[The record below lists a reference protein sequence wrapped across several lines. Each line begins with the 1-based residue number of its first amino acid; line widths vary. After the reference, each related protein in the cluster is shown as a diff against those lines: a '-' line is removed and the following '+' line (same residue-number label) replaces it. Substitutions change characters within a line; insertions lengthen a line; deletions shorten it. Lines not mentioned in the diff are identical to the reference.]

1 MEPSPN
7 NLQAPLPQQGSSSLF
22 KATTN
27 LFSPIKDY
35 NPFDTPHIKT
45 DIKLQMMSSP
55 FVNNWFINET
65 PNSRVFSPFVSTSQ
79 NKISYTNF
87 NLVQKNLLA
96 EFSPQIL
103 LSSPTKSLKGFTP
116 INLTKQFENV
126 QGRNITSELNKRKRS
141 IEENDS
147 KTDSLSE
154 SSDEDEIDSEE
165 DKDVVN
171 IDDQLLFLK
180 KIYKY
185 KASSSSSE
193 TSFTDHSERNNL
205 YFLNTFNFNLTQQFA
220 NSANTLS
227 TAAKPRCKCSKSKCL
242 KLYCEC
248 FANGRTCDEECG
260 CIDCMNTVENE
271 NNRKHVY
278 RMIIA
283 KNPKAIMR
291 IKSIKKSWTCKCKN
305 SNCQKNYCDC
315 YQNGKFCS
323 SKCKC
328 IDCKN
333 KNKLKKNNKRSNK
346 KNPVINRS
354 KSKKNTI
361 NEIPIEAMYTP
372 QKKNYRTVKS
382 TTANKMLSTAY
393 TDISLPN
400 PLPIDR
406 TQSKP
411 SSIFKRLDMDIDINN
426 IK

>member
-7 NLQAPLPQQGSSSLF
+7 NLQAPLPQPGSSSLF
-22 KATTN
+22 KATTT

-35 NPFDTPHIKT
+35 NPFDTPHLKT

-79 NKISYTNF
+79 NKTSYTNF

-141 IEENDS
+141 IEENDR

-171 IDDQLLFLK
+171 IDDQLFSLK

-205 YFLNTFNFNLTQQFA
+205 YYLNTFNFNLTQQFA
-220 NSANTLS
+220 NVPNTLS

-248 FANGRTCDEECG
+248 FANGRTCDEDCG

-271 NNRKHVY
+271 NNRKYVY

-305 SNCQKNYCDC
+305 SSCQKNYCDC

-354 KSKKNTI
+354 KSKKNPI

-400 PLPIDR
+400 PQPIDR
-406 TQSKP
+406 SQSKP
-411 SSIFKRLDMDIDINN
+411 SSIFKRLDMDIDVNN

>member
-1 MEPSPN
+1 MEPSLN
-7 NLQAPLPQQGSSSLF
+7 NLQAPLPQPGSSSLF
-22 KATTN
+22 KATTT

-35 NPFDTPHIKT
+35 NPFDTPHLKT

-79 NKISYTNF
+79 NKTSYTNF

-141 IEENDS
+141 IEENDR

-171 IDDQLLFLK
+171 IDDQLFSLK

-205 YFLNTFNFNLTQQFA
+205 YYLNTFNFNLTQQFA
-220 NSANTLS
+220 NVPNTLS

-248 FANGRTCDEECG
+248 FANGRTCDEDCG

-271 NNRKHVY
+271 NNRKYVY

-305 SNCQKNYCDC
+305 SSCQKNYCDC

-354 KSKKNTI
+354 KSKKNPI

-400 PLPIDR
+400 PQPIDR
-406 TQSKP
+406 SQSKP
-411 SSIFKRLDMDIDINN
+411 SSIFKRLDMDIDVNN

>member
-7 NLQAPLPQQGSSSLF
+7 NLQAPLPQPGSSSLF
-22 KATTN
+22 KATTT

-35 NPFDTPHIKT
+35 NPFDTPHLKT

-79 NKISYTNF
+79 NKTSYTNF

-141 IEENDS
+141 IEENDR

-171 IDDQLLFLK
+171 IDDQLFSLK

-205 YFLNTFNFNLTQQFA
+205 YYLNTFNFNLTQQFA
-220 NSANTLS
+220 NVPNTLS

-248 FANGRTCDEECG
+248 FANGRTCDEDCG

-271 NNRKHVY
+271 NNRKYVY

-305 SNCQKNYCDC
+305 SSCQKNYCDC

-354 KSKKNTI
+354 KSKKNAI

-400 PLPIDR
+400 PQPIDR
-406 TQSKP
+406 SQSKP
-411 SSIFKRLDMDIDINN
+411 SSIFKRLDMDIDVNN

>member
-79 NKISYTNF
+79 NKTSYTNF

-171 IDDQLLFLK
+171 IDDQLLSLK

-185 KASSSSSE
+185 KASSS
-193 TSFTDHSERNNL
+193 
-205 YFLNTFNFNLTQQFA
+205 
-220 NSANTLS
+220 
-227 TAAKPRCKCSKSKCL
+227 
-242 KLYCEC
+242 
-248 FANGRTCDEECG
+248 
-260 CIDCMNTVENE
+260 
-271 NNRKHVY
+271 
-278 RMIIA
+278 
-283 KNPKAIMR
+283 
-291 IKSIKKSWTCKCKN
+291 
-305 SNCQKNYCDC
+305 
-315 YQNGKFCS
+315 
-323 SKCKC
+323 
-328 IDCKN
+328 
-333 KNKLKKNNKRSNK
+333 
-346 KNPVINRS
+346 
-354 KSKKNTI
+354 
-361 NEIPIEAMYTP
+361 
-372 QKKNYRTVKS
+372 
-382 TTANKMLSTAY
+382 
-393 TDISLPN
+393 
-400 PLPIDR
+400 
-406 TQSKP
+406 
-411 SSIFKRLDMDIDINN
+411 
-426 IK
+426 

>member
-1 MEPSPN
+1 M
-7 NLQAPLPQQGSSSLF
+7 
-22 KATTN
+22 
-27 LFSPIKDY
+27 
-35 NPFDTPHIKT
+35 
-45 DIKLQMMSSP
+45 
-55 FVNNWFINET
+55 
-65 PNSRVFSPFVSTSQ
+65 
-79 NKISYTNF
+79 
-87 NLVQKNLLA
+87 
-96 EFSPQIL
+96 
-103 LSSPTKSLKGFTP
+103 
-116 INLTKQFENV
+116 
-126 QGRNITSELNKRKRS
+126 
-141 IEENDS
+141 
-147 KTDSLSE
+147 
-154 SSDEDEIDSEE
+154 
-165 DKDVVN
+165 
-171 IDDQLLFLK
+171 
-180 KIYKY
+180 
-185 KASSSSSE
+185 
-193 TSFTDHSERNNL
+193 
-205 YFLNTFNFNLTQQFA
+205 
-220 NSANTLS
+220 
-227 TAAKPRCKCSKSKCL
+227 
-242 KLYCEC
+242 
-248 FANGRTCDEECG
+248 
-260 CIDCMNTVENE
+260 E

-333 KNKLKKNNKRSNK
+333 KNKLKKNNKRCNK

-411 SSIFKRLDMDIDINN
+411 SSTFKPVFAEILGASCASIPITSSISSITRSGSALGRSTLLITGMTSRS
-426 IK
+426 

>member
-7 NLQAPLPQQGSSSLF
+7 NLQAPLPQPGSSSLF
-22 KATTN
+22 KATTT

-35 NPFDTPHIKT
+35 NPFDTPHLKT

-79 NKISYTNF
+79 NKTSYTNF

-141 IEENDS
+141 IEENDR

-171 IDDQLLFLK
+171 IDDQLFSLK

-193 TSFTDHSERNNL
+193 TSFTDHSEQNNL
-205 YFLNTFNFNLTQQFA
+205 YYLNTFNFNLTQQFA
-220 NSANTLS
+220 NVPNTLS

-248 FANGRTCDEECG
+248 FANGRTCDEDCG

-271 NNRKHVY
+271 NNRKYVY

-305 SNCQKNYCDC
+305 SSCQKNYCDC

-354 KSKKNTI
+354 KSKKNPI

-400 PLPIDR
+400 PQPIDR
-406 TQSKP
+406 SQSKP
-411 SSIFKRLDMDIDINN
+411 SSIFKRLDMDIDVNN

>member
-7 NLQAPLPQQGSSSLF
+7 NLQAPLPQPGSSSLF
-22 KATTN
+22 KATTT

-35 NPFDTPHIKT
+35 NPFDTPHLKT

-79 NKISYTNF
+79 NKTSYTNF

-141 IEENDS
+141 IEENDR

-171 IDDQLLFLK
+171 IDDQLFSLK

-193 TSFTDHSERNNL
+193 TSFTDHSEQNNL
-205 YFLNTFNFNLTQQFA
+205 YYLNTFNFNLTQQFA
-220 NSANTLS
+220 NVPNTLS

-248 FANGRTCDEECG
+248 FANGRTCDEDCG

-271 NNRKHVY
+271 NNRKYVY

-305 SNCQKNYCDC
+305 SSCQKNYCDC

-346 KNPVINRS
+346 KNTVINRS
-354 KSKKNTI
+354 KSKKNPI

-400 PLPIDR
+400 PQPIDR
-406 TQSKP
+406 SQSKP
-411 SSIFKRLDMDIDINN
+411 SSIFKRLDMDIDVNN